1 MQQGSLAEA
10 QRDLEKAVQLNP
22 RHFGSYQFLDWAL
35 AKQGKWGAVVEH
47 WNQFL
52 ALEPNHAK
60 AYLERGGTF
69 YHKGDLK
76 RAFQDAQKSC
86 ELGEPEACARSERLK
101 QRI

>member
-1 MQQGSLAEA
+1 M
-10 QRDLEKAVQLNP
+10 NP
-22 RHFGSYQFLDWAL
+22 RHFGSYQFLDWVL
-35 AKQGKWGAVVEH
+35 TKQGKWDAVVEH

-60 AYLERGGTF
+60 AYLERGYTF

-76 RAFQDAQKSC
+76 RAFQDPQRSC
-86 ELGEPEACARSERLK
+86 ELGVPESCARSESLK